1 MTKFRDAP
9 TRAVTPDRIAVSP
22 AEAARLA
29 GIGRTKIYEA
39 LNTGALTSFKIG
51 ARRLIRVS
59 EIDAWLRRLEA
70 DHTPAAAGGERDPL
84 A

>member
-1 MTKFRDAP
+1 MSNSIPRKIEP
-9 TRAVTPDRIAVSP
+9 RAQIAVSP

-29 GIGRTKIYEA
+29 GIGRTKIYQA
-39 LNTGALTSFKIG
+39 LNSGALSSFKIG
-51 ARRLIRVS
+51 TRRLIRIS